1 MRPLTL
7 LRMKKLDKLILRAFF
22 GPFLLT
28 FTVVE
33 FILLTQYML
42 KYLDELVGKDLGAE
56 VFGEL
61 LFTLASTWRRWPCH
75 WLCCCLR
82 S

>member
-1 MRPLTL
+1 
-7 LRMKKLDKLILRAFF
+7 MKKLDKLILKAFF
-22 GPFLLT
+22 GPFILT
-28 FTVVE
+28 FAVVE

-61 LFTLASTWRRWPCH
+61 LFYFSINMAPAGRLAVTQ
-75 WLCCCLR
+75 L
-82 S
+82 